1 MRQHQSIL
9 HVPLRLESLLG
20 KLLASTTLVCVAVV
34 ASNNGLAKTTNTTA
48 PNLSAHSVPGTRM
61 NGDGTAGGAKH
72 NHRQLE
78 VPSDRPIP
86 AVGLIVHEDPLKGWN
101 LEVQT
106 FNFSFAPQKAS
117 TTTQTTAE
125 GHAHLYIDGQ
135 KITRLYSNWYYLENL
150 KPGSHRI
157 TVGLNANGHE
167 ALAHKGKP
175 IETTQTIEAAALG
188 NQGDRH
194 RH

>member
-1 MRQHQSIL
+1 MSQKRSIF
-9 HVPLRLESLLG
+9 PLRLQSLPG
-20 KLLASTTLVCVAVV
+20 KLLASTTLVCIAII
-34 ASNNGLAKTTNTTA
+34 ANNNGLAKTANTIA
-48 PNLSAHSVPGTRM
+48 PNLFGHSVPGTQM
-61 NGDGTAGGAKH
+61 NSNDIAGEAKH
-72 NHRQLE
+72 NHGQLE

-86 AVGLIVHEDPLKGWN
+86 AVGLIVHKDPLKGWN

-106 FNFSFAPQKAS
+106 FNFRFAPQKVS

-157 TVGLNANGHE
+157 TVGLSANGHE
-167 ALAHKGKP
+167 ALVHKGKP
-175 IETTQTIEAAALG
+175 IETTETIEAAALG

-194 RH
+194 KH